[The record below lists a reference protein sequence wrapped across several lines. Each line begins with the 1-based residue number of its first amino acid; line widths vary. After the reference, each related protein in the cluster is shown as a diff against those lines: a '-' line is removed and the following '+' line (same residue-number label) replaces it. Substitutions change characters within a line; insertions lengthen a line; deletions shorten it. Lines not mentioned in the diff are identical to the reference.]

1 MLYISARNI
10 IFNPKTAWASPK
22 AIPEWVQKR
31 CTAKDVYWISRL
43 IIIKTSWNSSYS
55 ATTISSWLRLVGM
68 WLSNRYCI
76 YACSVSCILFQK
88 VQIQS
93 FIQRVKIHW
102 RDEMAVLNMSQV
114 DDVIVGQYRCGI
126 SMVIWWRSFGGYLEL
141 LSHLVRTVVITV
153 INKWTFMSKNV
164 NSNDIGWNRNLT
176 LPEGRIQLTM
186 GVGTPV
192 ELQSISIVPPKSA

>member
-43 IIIKTSWNSSYS
+43 IILKTSWNSSYS
-55 ATTISSWLRLVGM
+55 ATTISSWLRLVGI

-114 DDVIVGQYRCGI
+114 DDVIGGQYRLVYLWSYDDVLLEDILNFCHTWSGQSSLQLSINGHLCLKLSWKHI
-126 SMVIWWRSFGGYLEL
+126 SGQRGTLIFHDSWTM
-141 LSHLVRTVVITV
+141 SH
-153 INKWTFMSKNV
+153 
-164 NSNDIGWNRNLT
+164 
-176 LPEGRIQLTM
+176 TM
-186 GVGTPV
+186 GP
-192 ELQSISIVPPKSA
+192 

>member
-43 IIIKTSWNSSYS
+43 IILKTSWNSSYS
-55 ATTISSWLRLVGM
+55 ATTISSWLRLVGI

-153 INKWTFMSKNV
+153 INKWTFMSKIIMKTHFRPTRDTHIPWLMNWILKFELDHQ
-164 NSNDIGWNRNLT
+164 NLHRKWARNR
-176 LPEGRIQLTM
+176 
-186 GVGTPV
+186 
-192 ELQSISIVPPKSA
+192 

>member
-1 MLYISARNI
+1 MLYISARRI

-43 IIIKTSWNSSYS
+43 IILTSWNSSYS

-126 SMVIWWRSFGGYLEL
+126 SMVIWWRSYGGYLEL